1 MRIAKGV
8 VVQAAWAVAL
18 LLVLPA
24 GATAAPGS
32 TAPKGKGICKPNC
45 RGKTCGSNGCGGSC
59 GTCRKGSACFKNR
72 CLKAPKGDPCVAMTG
87 QWTGIMPATSKHTA
101 EYLQG
106 RVWGTARS
114 CRARFA
120 VSYGSG
126 GRKVK
131 VIEYFKVTLSGPKTR
146 RQARFVCTRLT
157 YVTPGIRYSKDTFT
171 GTMNINL
178 TRFKGTVRDT
188 AASTSPIY
196 LKKK

>member
-1 MRIAKGV
+1 MKIAKGV
-8 VVQAAWAVAL
+8 VVHAAWAVAL

-24 GATAAPGS
+24 GVTAAPGS
-32 TAPKGKGICKPNC
+32 TAPLGKGICKPNC
-45 RGKTCGSNGCGGSC
+45 RGKTCGSNGCGGRC

-72 CLKAPKGDPCVAMTG
+72 CVTAPKGDPCVAMTG
-87 QWTGIMPATSKHTA
+87 QWTGIMPATSKHAA

-106 RVWGTARS
+106 RIWGTVRS

-120 VSYGSG
+120 VSYSSR

-131 VIEYFKVTLSGPKTR
+131 VIEYFKVTLRGPKTR
-146 RQARFVCTRLT
+146 RRARFVCTRLT
-157 YVTPGIRYSKDTFT
+157 HVTPGIRYSKDTFT

-188 AASTSPIY
+188 SASTSPVI